1 MKFEPLAQYIE
12 DNIEGIRRG
21 TNLFINNVPATATFG
36 VLLKDSFA
44 GTEIDGDIPHL
55 RRGRF
60 HLAVRGQTYSE
71 TRALAES
78 ISALLTINGMDFE
91 GMTVKSIRPLG
102 EPVPYMPS
110 IGNLVEFS
118 VNFSAVYG
126 IVAE

>member
-12 DNIEGIRRG
+12 ENIAGLKRG
-21 TNLFINNVPATATFG
+21 TTLFINNMPATATFG

-44 GTEIDGDIPHL
+44 GTEIDGEIPHL

-60 HLAVRGQTYSE
+60 HLAVRGQDYGPTL
-71 TRALAES
+71 ALAES
-78 ISALLTINGMDFE
+78 VSALLTITGMDFE
-91 GMTVKSIRPLG
+91 GMTVKSIRPIN